1 MILGFSLYSIIA
13 VDCPTREAFLSLFYF
28 SYLLLFIVT
37 GHMWKSSFCSTW
49 NERGD
54 ILFYFSTSYYFLL
67 LQVTSSGNRDIC
79 MPIYCFQIQIT
90 PIFLY
95 FVFYILKFF
104 LLQVIKQKHGR
115 RNDMCYSILW

>member
-1 MILGFSLYSIIA
+1 
-13 VDCPTREAFLSLFYF
+13 
-28 SYLLLFIVT
+28 
-37 GHMWKSSFCSTW
+37 MWKSSFCSTW

-54 ILFYFSTSYYFLL
+54 ILFYFSTSYYFLM
-67 LQVTSSGNRDIC
+67 LQVTSSANRDIC
-79 MPIYCFQIQIT
+79 MLIYCFQIQIT

-104 LLQVIKQKHGR
+104 LLQVIKQKNGR